1 MSHPDLKAVFDASAV
16 IAWIF
21 DEPGALKVEAAMH
34 HSGVNAVNLA
44 EILWKSKVKG
54 YKGGLDDLAQ
64 SLSKMGLTIIP
75 FDAEQAALVP
85 FVQEAGVRL
94 GELQPK
100 LAGSLSLADCT
111 CVATALYFDL
121 PIVGDD
127 ILWTVLGIRGLT
139 TVRFR

>member
-21 DEPGALKVEAAMH
+21 DEPGAPRVEAAMH
-34 HSGVNAVNLA
+34 HAGVNAVNLA

-54 YKGGLDDLAQ
+54 YKGDLDDLAQ

-85 FVQEAGVRL
+85 FVQAAGVRL
-94 GELQPK
+94 GEVQPT
-100 LAGSLSLADCT
+100 LAKSLSLADCT
-111 CVATALYFDL
+111 CIATALHLDL

-127 ILWTVLGIRGLT
+127 VLWTVLDIRGLK
-139 TVRFR
+139 TVTFR